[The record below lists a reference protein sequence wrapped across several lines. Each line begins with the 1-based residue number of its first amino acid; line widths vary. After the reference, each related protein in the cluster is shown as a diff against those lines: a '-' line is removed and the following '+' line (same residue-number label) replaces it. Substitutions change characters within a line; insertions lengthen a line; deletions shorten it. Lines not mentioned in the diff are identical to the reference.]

1 MQTSSINHPY
11 PFKTNIPMG
20 LSHAGV
26 ARARGLC
33 LVPALDVPQD
43 WRQLCFP
50 ARFLFAGRRERLISV
65 MGKAA
70 ALGHLWK
77 GTALAV
83 APIRPAVALKVT
95 GKVRGDC
102 GCSGQGSPS
111 ADNSLSKRH
120 THHCHFPW
128 QRDPQHT
135 DSGTLW
141 NCSKFYYNFFPLGEH
156 FHWGR
161 AATLPTAPPP
171 PAASHGKEGFCLILL
186 CFVLFDWMEP
196 LIPTG

>member
-1 MQTSSINHPY
+1 M
-11 PFKTNIPMG
+11 
-20 LSHAGV
+20 

-95 GKVRGDC
+95 GKVRGDR
-102 GCSGQGSPS
+102 GCSGQGSLS
-111 ADNSLSKRH
+111 ADNSLSKQH
-120 THHCHFPW
+120 IHHCHFPW
-128 QRDPQHT
+128 QGIPNT
-135 DSGTLW
+135 PTAGLCGSAV
-141 NCSKFYYNFFPLGEH
+141 NFIITS
-156 FHWGR
+156 FHLMSTSMGGR
-161 AATLPTAPPP
+161 AGQSLSSPNTAFTTSCKPWKGGVL
-171 PAASHGKEGFCLILL
+171 SYFVVFCSL
-186 CFVLFDWMEP
+186 
-196 LIPTG
+196 